1 MIFNQICC
9 VISNLFIVVKKS
21 SLKVNFSNLLLNK
34 ILFFLST
41 DLYLLYDVT
50 LYGKNPVMSNFLN

>member
-1 MIFNQICC
+1 MIFNQIRC

-21 SLKVNFSNLLLNK
+21 SLKVNFSNILLN

-41 DLYLLYDVT
+41 DLYLLYDLT
-50 LYGKNPVMSNFLN
+50 LYGKNPVMSDFLN